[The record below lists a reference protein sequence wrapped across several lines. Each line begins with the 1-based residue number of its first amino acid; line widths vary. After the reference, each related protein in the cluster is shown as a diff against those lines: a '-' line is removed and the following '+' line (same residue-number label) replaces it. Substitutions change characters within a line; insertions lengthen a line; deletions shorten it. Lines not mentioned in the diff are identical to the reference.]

1 MRRPKSVVLWLIPL
15 YLCLVTL
22 LSGCVR
28 YDVGV
33 NFESPTHG
41 EMIQHIKLAD
51 RLTSF
56 SRTTAEDWLK
66 SIERRTRQLQGRT
79 QRISEQDLTVIIPF
93 DNGADLQK
101 KFNQFFN
108 PVENGKTTVSED
120 LPQFESH
127 LEVRQ
132 NNLLFW
138 IRNHVELELDLRSLG
153 VISSNGNVLVS
164 PGSLLELAFSLTTP
178 WGAKPILTPDASAI
192 NPQSDRIGNQV
203 IWHLEPGQINHI
215 EAVFWLPSPIGIG
228 ALVIVLFVALG
239 MYLKSQL
246 SPVGVKTANPSA

>member
-1 MRRPKSVVLWLIPL
+1 M
-15 YLCLVTL
+15 
-22 LSGCVR
+22 
-28 YDVGV
+28 
-33 NFESPTHG
+33 
-41 EMIQHIKLAD
+41 
-51 RLTSF
+51 
-56 SRTTAEDWLK
+56 
-66 SIERRTRQLQGRT
+66 
-79 QRISEQDLTVIIPF
+79 PF

-108 PVENGKTTVSED
+108 PVEPGKTAVSEE

-164 PGSLLELAFSLTTP
+164 PGSLLELQFSLSAP
-178 WGAKPILTPDASAI
+178 WGTKPILTSDASAI

-203 IWHLEPGQINHI
+203 IWTLQPGQINHI

-246 SPVGVKTANPSA
+246 SPVGVKTANPSL

>member
-28 YDVGV
+28 YEVGV

-79 QRISEQDLTVIIPF
+79 KRISEQDLTVIIPF

-108 PVENGKTTVSED
+108 PVEPGKTTVSED

-127 LEVRQ
+127 LEMRQ

-164 PGSLLELAFSLTTP
+164 PGSLLELQFSLSAP
-178 WGAKPILTPDASAI
+178 WGAKPILTSDASAI

-203 IWHLEPGQINHI
+203 IWTLQPGQINHI

-246 SPVGVKTANPSA
+246 SPVGVKTANPST